1 MAFFIGLG
9 IFLILSFNIMI
20 NNINFV
26 SQNISNF
33 TGNEIM
39 RQEFVIYFLSWLIL
53 FSVYFAITGLDKKSS
68 MFFLYSDPFS
78 REEIKR
84 NQILFLFIINIF
96 ICLTYAYIFICVSYR
111 NKDIIMYISNYYKMF
126 IKDISRLFI
135 SGTAFISYI
144 ILMDTLFSSV
154 VLEIIIIITEPFLFF
169 IGINLANSVCI
180 NLSGLDISQSTII
193 RKIYEII
200 YCIYGYFVGEIK
212 PEYYKYTELQTI
224 PFIFILILSMF
235 ILAWFLNKS
244 AKINNS
250 NKLFI
255 IEKAQ
260 VIVEFS
266 FISVLVLFFA
276 NILIKI
282 LFEGNYLNITKGTS
296 NAISYIVLLSN
307 FILIGALVKFANKR
321 LKKYI

>member
-1 MAFFIGLG
+1 
-9 IFLILSFNIMI
+9 
-20 NNINFV
+20 
-26 SQNISNF
+26 
-33 TGNEIM
+33 
-39 RQEFVIYFLSWLIL
+39 
-53 FSVYFAITGLDKKSS
+53 
-68 MFFLYSDPFS
+68 
-78 REEIKR
+78 
-84 NQILFLFIINIF
+84 
-96 ICLTYAYIFICVSYR
+96 
-111 NKDIIMYISNYYKMF
+111 
-126 IKDISRLFI
+126 
-135 SGTAFISYI
+135 
-144 ILMDTLFSSV
+144 
-154 VLEIIIIITEPFLFF
+154 
-169 IGINLANSVCI
+169 
-180 NLSGLDISQSTII
+180 
-193 RKIYEII
+193 
-200 YCIYGYFVGEIK
+200 
-212 PEYYKYTELQTI
+212 
-224 PFIFILILSMF
+224 MF